1 MGRRFR
7 ILSEIKRFATASW
20 AGSTLEL
27 DRKKSKPQSWGLSRF
42 STKPCKSRHTNSF
55 LTYSDDYRAYR

>member
-7 ILSEIKRFATASW
+7 ILSEIKRFATVSW

-27 DRKKSKPQSWGLSRF
+27 DRKKSKRPILGPLQIF
-42 STKPCKSRHTNSF
+42 HQ
-55 LTYSDDYRAYR
+55 AM